1 MSTDKDTLTL
11 DGTRPARS
19 REPHAP
25 LPTPSSAAAPAPAT
39 TPKQPETY
47 IEEDPRTRAARRAAE
62 LREHGALD
70 EDGSTSEF
78 YIDPAVIP
86 DGWSYEWKRL
96 TVLGATDPGYQ
107 VNIARAGWEPVPAS
121 RHRNLMPD
129 GYQGNTIE
137 RSGQILMER
146 PKEITDAAYARE
158 YAKARGQ
165 VRGKE
170 EQLHGAPAGTF
181 GRDNKGSPMVKVGK
195 SYDMPIPEK

>member
-1 MSTDKDTLTL
+1 MDTKDTLTL
-11 DGTRPARS
+11 DGPPQRS
-19 REPHAP
+19 KQPHAP
-25 LPTPSSAAAPAPAT
+25 LPTAAAPASPASSPAPAPT
-39 TPKQPETY
+39 QY

-78 YIDPAVIP
+78 YVDPAVIP

-170 EQLHGAPAGTF
+170 EQLHGAPAGQF
-181 GRDNKGSPMVKVGK
+181 GRDNKGNSLVKVGK

>member
-1 MSTDKDTLTL
+1 MADQL
-11 DGTRPARS
+11 DSPPQRS
-19 REPHAP
+19 RQPHAP
-25 LPTPSSAAAPAPAT
+25 LPTASVDTPAPAA
-39 TPKQPETY
+39 PELAAD
-47 IEEDPRTRAARRAAE
+47 DPRARARARAAE

-70 EDGSTSEF
+70 EDGGTSEF
-78 YIDPAVIP
+78 HFDTKIIP

-107 VNIARAGWEPVPAS
+107 VNLARAGWEPVPAA
-121 RHRNLMPD
+121 RHRELMPD
-129 GYQGNTIE
+129 GHKGNTIE

-158 YAKARGQ
+158 LSKARGQ

-170 EQLHGAPAGTF
+170 EQLHGAPSGTF
-181 GRDNKGSPMVKVGK
+181 GRDNKGSPLVKVGK